1 MPEKAPSG
9 GVVSVRR
16 RFYMKITVKVYQN
29 GEEILSKVLD
39 KGSHRAGRSEFCDI
53 VLSGDQV
60 SRSHMEL
67 RVTESAVY
75 MTNMSAGGRVK
86 VNHER
91 VETAEIKDGD
101 EIEIGSYKMVVFH
114 GDRSEGGAALEAPA
128 QNGEPAVAQ
137 NEEIPKFNLEG
148 DVPVEEAPVSDPLPQ
163 SPALQGGEIIP
174 MPLPERAVLNDDYP
188 VEGTAALLR
197 AETVVE
203 AKPLVAKLVFLEG
216 PKAGDEMPLEAYEV
230 TFGRSKRADVFVD
243 DEKLSRQHCKI
254 ARIGMGYRLMDL
266 GSRNGTFVNG
276 MRILEH
282 PLNSF
287 DVIEFG
293 STKIKFLILDLA
305 MGDLER
311 NALAPA
317 GKTGSGGE
325 TASVQMTP
333 EEQAAFL
340 ELQRREPAAPLS
352 PQDLRKQ
359 IYENV
364 KQFQDKTG
372 SRTRLYLL
380 VILALVGLYFFI
392 PQEDKTAKPQN
403 PVVTEAA
410 KQDPQQQIKLPP
422 QTPKEYGELAP
433 EIQRAVEG
441 HYNAAI
447 RFADQERYEDA
458 VAHLKEI
465 HERLPYYKSSKELYD
480 QYAKKLKEQ
489 QIQAAQA
496 KAQKDEKADLAL
508 YLEDGVEYLKE
519 GDFDRA
525 AESFNAAILL
535 DPKNGTAIR
544 GLRAAELKIRE
555 IDKLPPER
563 DPEEEKR
570 KQVSDLFQQ
579 SVKAFTDKEYQKAI
593 DRAEQ
598 IRKIEIK
605 GDTQYLN
612 EAKQII
618 DRARLMQ
625 KEEFEPF
632 LIQAKEKYAE
642 GDYSASRDLCE
653 EMLKR
658 DSAYE
663 DAKDCVLKAKKQL
676 NRLAKEAYTHGY
688 ILESMNRI
696 EEAKQYWN
704 RAKNYVRPGDDYY
717 EKILK
722 KLDYY
727 Q

>member
-1 MPEKAPSG
+1 
-9 GVVSVRR
+9 
-16 RFYMKITVKVYQN
+16 MKITVKVYQN
-29 GEEILSKVLD
+29 GEEVLSRVLD

-53 VLSGDQV
+53 VLQGDQV

-67 RVTESAVY
+67 RVTDSAVY

-86 VNHER
+86 VNSER
-91 VETAEIKDGD
+91 VETAEIQDGD
-101 EIEIGSYKMVVFH
+101 EISIGPYKLVVFH
-114 GDRSEGGAALEAPA
+114 GERDADAVPDMNAAVGDIAPPVDSP
-128 QNGEPAVAQ
+128 Q
-137 NEEIPKFNLEG
+137 EEIPKFNLDG
-148 DVPVEEAPVSDPLPQ
+148 DAPKEEAKPDEMMPQ
-163 SPALQGGEIIP
+163 SPALQEPGEVIP
-174 MPLPERAVLNDDYP
+174 MPLPEREFGNEDYP
-188 VEGTAALLR
+188 VEGTAALLK

-230 TFGRSKRADVFVD
+230 TFGRSKKADVFVD
-243 DEKLSRQHCKI
+243 DEKLSRKHCKI
-254 ARIGMGYRLMDL
+254 ARIGMGYRLIDL

-293 STKIKFLILDLA
+293 NTKLKFLILDLA
-305 MGDLER
+305 MGDMGR
-311 NALAPA
+311 NALAPVG
-317 GKTGSGGE
+317 GKTGSIGE
-325 TASVQMTP
+325 TASVMMTP
-333 EEQAAFL
+333 EDEAAL
-340 ELQRREPAAPLS
+340 MELQRRGPSLAPEPVDFRG
-352 PQDLRKQ
+352 QVYQ
-359 IYENV
+359 NV
-364 KQFQDKTG
+364 QNFQKRSG
-372 SRTRLYLL
+372 SRTPLYLL
-380 VILALVGLYFFI
+380 IIAALVGLYFFV
-392 PQEDKTAKPQN
+392 QQTEKAQNQQAQTQTATKQP
-403 PVVTEAA
+403 AA
-410 KQDPQQQIKLPP
+410 PKVPP
-422 QTPKEYGELAP
+422 QFPKEYAELTP
-433 EIQRAVEG
+433 ESQRAIEG

-447 RFADQERYEDA
+447 RAADQEKYEEA
-458 VAHLKEI
+458 VANLKAI
-465 HERLPYYKSSKELYD
+465 HEAIPYYKSSKELYE
-480 QYAKKLKEQ
+480 QYAKKYKEQ
-489 QIQAAQA
+489 QIQMAQV

-508 YLEDGVEYLKE
+508 YLEDGVEYLRE

-525 AESFNAAILL
+525 AEAFNAAILL
-535 DPKNGTAIR
+535 DPKSEIAIK
-544 GLRAAELKIRE
+544 GLRAAELKVRDLE
-555 IDKLPPER
+555 KLPPER
-563 DPEEEKR
+563 DPEDEKK
-570 KQVSDLFQQ
+570 KQVSDLFQLA
-579 SVKAFTDKEYQKAI
+579 VKAFTDKEYQKAI
-593 DRAEQ
+593 DKAEQ

-618 DRARLMQ
+618 DRAKLMQ

-658 DSAYE
+658 DPAYE
-663 DAKDCVLKAKKQL
+663 EAKDCVLKAKKQL

-717 EKILK
+717 EKIMK
-722 KLDYY
+722 KLEYY